1 MLTQLKSKTAI
12 EKPAPATRPL
22 PDAGTSPDAIDL
34 MARSLQMAKLQ
45 AQIDRDYNAY
55 QSRPKRKNIGART
68 EEYRFARYVDDW
80 RLKVERVGNLNYPD
94 EERQKKLYGS
104 LRLTVHIKSDGAVE
118 KVDIDRSSG
127 SKILDEA
134 AVRIVQMA
142 GPYAAFPDD
151 IRRDT
156 DIVGITRTWVF
167 TRSDQL
173 VSE

>member
-1 MLTQLKSKTAI
+1 M
-12 EKPAPATRPL
+12 
-22 PDAGTSPDAIDL
+22 
-34 MARSLQMAKLQ
+34 
-45 AQIDRDYNAY
+45 
-55 QSRPKRKNIGART
+55 

-94 EERQKKLYGS
+94 EVRQKKLYGS
-104 LRLTVHIKSDGAVE
+104 LRLTVHIKSDGNVE

-142 GPYAAFPDD
+142 GPYAAFPED

-156 DIVGITRTWVF
+156 DIVGITRTWIF

-173 VSE
+173 ASE